1 MNPILKT
8 LLAVVS
14 LVLSYFTWKWMFG
27 GNVSLA
33 VIVGVSVV
41 LHEIGHGIVLRYYGH
56 RFKMVFLPIGAAVI
70 PDNTQAL
77 RESPLGQQAKVFL
90 AGPLVTVVLILAG
103 LALAVSPQWYR
114 EGIALAAINAALGA
128 MNLIPWGKWL
138 DGGVFIRM
146 LFRSM
151 TKDQRTKMKNII
163 IGACVIC
170 GIFHSFGY
178 VTLILG
184 LSILGVVKESK
195 RETFSDSQSSALIGP
210 AQGMRLFV
218 LFLAMLSISLLV
230 AGLTLP
236 LRELYL

>member
-14 LVLSYFTWKWMFG
+14 FAPSFFAWKWMLG
-27 GNVSLA
+27 GQMSLA

-41 LHEIGHGIVLRYYGH
+41 LHEIGHAIVLRYYGH

-70 PDNTQAL
+70 PDNPQVLSET
-77 RESPLGQQAKVFL
+77 PLDQQAKVFL
-90 AGPLVTVVLILAG
+90 AGPLVTVVLILTG
-103 LALAVSPQWYR
+103 LALALSPQWYR

-128 MNLIPWGKWL
+128 MNLVPWGKWL

-151 TKDQRTKMKNII
+151 TKDERVRVKKAI

-170 GIFHSFGY
+170 SIFHSFGY

-184 LSILGVVKESK
+184 LSIFGVVKESK
-195 RETFSDSQSSALIGP
+195 REILSESQSPVLIGHT
-210 AQGMRLFV
+210 QGMRLFV

-230 AGLTLP
+230 AGSNLP
-236 LRELYL
+236 LKELYM